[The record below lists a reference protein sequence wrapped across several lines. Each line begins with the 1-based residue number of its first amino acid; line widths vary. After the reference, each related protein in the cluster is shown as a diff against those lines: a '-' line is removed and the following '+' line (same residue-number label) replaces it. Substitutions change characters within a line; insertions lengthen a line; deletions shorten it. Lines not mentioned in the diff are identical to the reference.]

1 MNHDT
6 LVEEINTRQFKKGQ
20 ESMATEITALRAA
33 VESRDAEIAELN
45 ETIAT
50 AIAAIQREENW
61 LGELL
66 AIIHRD
72 GGHHQVKVGTDQ
84 AVKDAHRIWAD
95 LQSQRDAR
103 IKALEDGLKQ
113 CQRTLAVLTDPSQAN
128 QSITI
133 ANVWASCV
141 EAENRARSLLPP
153 AQGETQ

>member
-6 LVEEINTRQFKKGQ
+6 LVEEINARQSKKGQ
-20 ESMATEITALRAA
+20 DSMADEINSLRAA
-33 VESRDAEIAELN
+33 VAERDAEIASLN
-45 ETIAT
+45 ETVAT
-50 AIAAIQREENW
+50 AIDAIQRDEKW

-72 GGHHQVKVGTDQ
+72 GGHHQAKVGTDQ
-84 AVKDAHRIWAD
+84 AVKDAHAIWAD